1 MIYVILGTRA
11 QLIKM
16 APLIKQMQ
24 SKNYAFTLVHTGQ
37 HKESLAEIL
46 QDFNLDVAWHYLYSS
61 KEEVKSIVHAV
72 RWLIRLFSQIILKPA
87 QLLPDYQDYAAGQNI
102 VLVHGDTFS
111 TVIGALLAK
120 RLGIKVGHIESGLR
134 SFNLFEP
141 FPEEINRLI
150 TFKLTDIAFCPGQ
163 WALDNLRRYSCIKV
177 NTENN
182 TLWDALNY
190 ALTLPGDDSCP
201 IPDQAFGII
210 SIHRFENLFNRN
222 RLTKIIQQITEISRS
237 YYLVFVLHPST
248 EKRLQTMQL
257 LDALQT
263 NPNISVRK
271 RTGYVNF
278 VRLLAAGTFVI
289 TDGGSN
295 QEELSYLNVP
305 TFLMR
310 RSTER
315 QEGLNN
321 NVVLGK
327 LSDRSLLEFV
337 AHLNK
342 SGTSRLAAPASVAS
356 PCEIICRHVE
366 FAAR

>member
-24 SKNYAFTLVHTGQ
+24 NKNYAFTLVHTGQ
-37 HKESLAEIL
+37 HKESLSEIL

-61 KEEVKSIVHAV
+61 KEEVKSIAHAV
-72 RWLIRLFSQIILKPA
+72 RWLIRLISRIIVKPE
-87 QLLPDYQDYAAGQNI
+87 QLLPNYQYYAEGQNI

-111 TVIGALLAK
+111 TVIGSLLAK
-120 RLGIKVGHIESGLR
+120 RLGIPVGHIESGLR

-150 TFKLTDIAFCPGQ
+150 TFRLTDIAFCPGQ

-177 NTENN
+177 NTEYN
-182 TLWDALNY
+182 TLLDALNF
-190 ALTLPGDDSCP
+190 ALTLPGDDTFP
-201 IPDQAFGII
+201 IPNQTFGII
-210 SIHRFENLFNRN
+210 SIHRFENLFNRK

-237 YYLVFVLHPST
+237 YYLVFILHPST
-248 EKRLQTMQL
+248 EKRLQTMQM

-278 VRLLAAGTFVI
+278 VRLLAASTFVI

-310 RSTER
+310 HSTER
-315 QEGLNN
+315 QEGLDN

-327 LSDRSLLEFV
+327 LSDHSLLEFV
-337 AHLNK
+337 GHLNN
-342 SGTSRLAAPASVAS
+342 REANHLAAPAPTAS
-356 PCEIICRHVE
+356 PCEIICRHIE